1 MRPRGALGCEV
12 QSSAYIVELLYPQVN
27 EISISARKLSTSQQV
42 KITKSHGKKSPR
54 ELAKQYRVSCE
65 MVRRVLKN
73 NE

>member
-27 EISISARKLSTSQQV
+27 EIGVSLRRLSASQQAQ
-42 KITKSHGKKSPR
+42 ITRKQSKKSLR
-54 ELAKQYRVSCE
+54 ELAKQYRVSYE